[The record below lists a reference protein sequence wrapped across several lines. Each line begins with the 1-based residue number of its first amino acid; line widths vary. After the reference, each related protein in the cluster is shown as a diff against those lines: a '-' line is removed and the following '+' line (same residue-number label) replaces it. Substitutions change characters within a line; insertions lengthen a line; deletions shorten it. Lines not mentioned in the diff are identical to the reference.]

1 MAAIDYRVFG
11 CIIRGIL
18 EINSLL
24 PWSKFE
30 IQPTTKNPGLWITLV
45 AVGVVLLVL
54 HVNGEVDRPDE
65 LEFQVG
71 LGGICI
77 IDTLPE
83 AYCLRS
89 AICSMFSAWL

>member
-30 IQPTTKNPGLWITLV
+30 IQPTTENPGLWITLV
-45 AVGVVLLVL
+45 AVDVILFVL
-54 HVNGEVDRPDE
+54 HSDSE
-65 LEFQVG
+65 
-71 LGGICI
+71 
-77 IDTLPE
+77 ID
-83 AYCLRS
+83 
-89 AICSMFSAWL
+89 